1 MMCSDQCPAGTPTRP
16 ATRYFFRY
24 PTRSSFG
31 NYRVA
36 GNPKRR
42 VLLDISGKPEVS
54 GTTRYFGYHPEKE
67 NNTIIRCSSLGPT
80 KRSPG
85 CKKSAKSSSVTSSIT
100 VEFLSVG
107 QSLLNQSITF
117 ISAEGA
123 HRRLWPMINI
133 PSHPIWHI
141 TMNELNRPKID
152 LSRPSIT

>member
-1 MMCSDQCPAGTPTRP
+1 MSLCWAVPSGYPNPARYPVFLSIPDPTR
-16 ATRYFFRY
+16 F
-24 PTRSSFG
+24 SFI

-36 GNPKRR
+36 CNPKLR
-42 VLLDISGKPEVS
+42 VLPDISGKPEVS

-85 CKKSAKSSSVTSSIT
+85 CKKSAKSSSVTSSMT

-133 PSHPIWHI
+133 PSHPIH
-141 TMNELNRPKID
+141 
-152 LSRPSIT
+152 PSHLTHNYEWTK

>member
-1 MMCSDQCPAGTPTRP
+1 MITFSKRSVGPPVSDKKWSLFQKGQLGPGMLAPPRGQCPAGTRTRP

-24 PTRSSFG
+24 PTRFSFG

-42 VLLDISGKPEVS
+42 VLPDISGKPEVS

-85 CKKSAKSSSVTSSIT
+85 CKKKCKIFQCNVKYDCGIPLGWTIVVKS
-100 VEFLSVG
+100 
-107 QSLLNQSITF
+107 
-117 ISAEGA
+117 
-123 HRRLWPMINI
+123 IN
-133 PSHPIWHI
+133 HI
-141 TMNELNRPKID
+141 YKRGRC
-152 LSRPSIT
+152 S